1 MYLKKIYRY
10 RFTRAIDMKDL
21 PFFRSN
27 KKYFRFI
34 DYYTAKEL
42 LEGSEDIDDIDNSCY
57 IFDVYEV

>member
-34 DYYTAKEL
+34 DYYTARELL
-42 LEGSEDIDDIDNSCY
+42 LEGSEDIDDDSLY
-57 IFDVYEV
+57 LTFDVYEV

>member
-1 MYLKKIYRY
+1 
-10 RFTRAIDMKDL
+10 MKDL